1 MLPPLTV
8 AVAAVAVALALA
20 GAVLAARDRRPG
32 KPLLQGVLLL
42 QVLLLGQAVVAV
54 VRLLGGDR
62 PAQTGAFVG
71 YLVVSVL
78 LVPGGMVWSF
88 EEKSRYGTL
97 VLAVVCLVVAVL
109 QERLD
114 TLWSVLVP

>member
-1 MLPPLTV
+1 MIPALTV
-8 AVAAVAVALALA
+8 AVAAVAIALAVA
-20 GAVLAARDRRPG
+20 GAVLAARDLRPG

-42 QVLLLGQAVVAV
+42 QLLLLAQAAVVV
-54 VRLLGGDR
+54 VRLVGGDR
-62 PAQTGAFVG
+62 PVEIGAFVG

-78 LVPGGMVWSF
+78 LVPGGLAWSF

-114 TLWSVLVP
+114 TLWGVLA

>member
-1 MLPPLTV
+1 MLTPLAV
-8 AVAAVAVALALA
+8 AVAVVAVALALA
-20 GAVLAARDRRPG
+20 GGVLAARDRRPG

-42 QVLLLGQAVVAV
+42 QLLLLVQAGTAVA
-54 VRLLGGDR
+54 RLLGGTR
-62 PAQTGAFVG
+62 PDATAAFVG

-78 LVPGGMVWSF
+78 MVPAGMVWSF

-109 QERLD
+109 QERLG
-114 TLWSVLVP
+114 TLWSTVP